1 MTNSGDSG
9 TLTFDDIIDANPLLF
24 RLHSDTSS
32 NTYFDAKN
40 KVLLSSR
47 RAKERNKG
55 QDISSILKG
64 LDENPS
70 LSTPF
75 EPGAVA
81 RHITCW
87 ANHNTEPSDFISLS
101 SNICFVWWDWKRRR
115 SRQRREDD
123 FFVTV
128 LKSSEL
134 RGLAKLGTEIVNK
147 WQHASAYNFAQAF
160 DEVIV
165 ADVVRPSAIL
175 GIIPMS
181 QLGDFVPSWWEN
193 PLASMT
199 PGSQSE
205 EKGSTFTSFRDFLRK
220 SKAPADKSEDD
231 CTRESIRFALALI
244 APMMV
249 RGGQQHADSH
259 NGSVVD
265 PVAIYPSG
273 NVAADM
279 IRIGSSEM
287 RDTVVEMDVD

>member
-1 MTNSGDSG
+1 MTDSGDSG

-55 QDISSILKG
+55 QDISFILKG

-70 LSTPF
+70 LSTPY
-75 EPGAVA
+75 EPSAVA

-87 ANHNTEPSDFISLS
+87 LDGNTEPSDFISLS

-115 SRQRREDD
+115 SHQSWRADD
-123 FFVTV
+123 FFLTV

-147 WQHASAYNFAQAF
+147 RQHAKAYNFTQAF

-165 ADVVRPSAIL
+165 ADVVRPPAIL
-175 GIIPMS
+175 GTIPMS
-181 QLGDFVPSWWEN
+181 QLGDFVPSWWER
-193 PLASMT
+193 PLASKT

-205 EKGSTFTSFRDFLRK
+205 EKGSTFKDFLRE
-220 SKAPADKSEDD
+220 SKAPANKSEDE
-231 CTRESIRFALALI
+231 CTRESIRFSLALI

-249 RGGQQHADSH
+249 RGGQQHAESH
-259 NGSVVD
+259 NWSVVD
-265 PVAIYPSG
+265 PAAIYRG
-273 NVAADM
+273 
-279 IRIGSSEM
+279 
-287 RDTVVEMDVD
+287 